1 VQDPTDP
8 ALALRREFLLRPGVV
23 FLNHGSYGA
32 SPRPVFDA
40 YQEWQRELEGQPVE
54 FLGRRLRGLLEASRA
69 ALGAYVGADGDDL
82 VYVPNSTFA
91 LNVVAR
97 ALPLSP
103 GDEVL
108 GTDHEYGAIERT
120 WRFVCGRR
128 GARYVRQAVPL
139 RPSSPGEVVEAI
151 WAGVTPRTRV
161 LFLSHITSPTAT
173 VFPIEPLL
181 RRARAAGILSV
192 VDGAHAPGQLPLDL
206 EALGADFYAGNCHKW
221 LCAPKGSAFLHARRE
236 VQELLSPL
244 VVSWGWQSDRPGPSR
259 FVDEQQLQGT
269 RDPAAFLA
277 VPAAIR
283 FLEQHDWPA
292 VRRRC
297 HDLLAGARRAI
308 GALTGL
314 PPLTPD
320 TPDWYAQMAAFP
332 LPPCDGPA
340 LKERLYRSYQIEV
353 PVTSWQGLAFVRVS
367 VQGYTSAADVA
378 TLVGALA
385 DLLPEVTAGVGAAG
399 VPTVPG
405 PR

>member
-340 LKERLYRSYQIEV
+340 LKERLYQSYQIEV

-378 TLVGALA
+378 ALVGALA

>member
-1 VQDPTDP
+1 MRSIAPY
-8 ALALRREFLLRPGVV
+8 
-23 FLNHGSYGA
+23 SW
-32 SPRPVFDA
+32 S
-40 YQEWQRELEGQPVE
+40 
-54 FLGRRLRGLLEASRA
+54 
-69 ALGAYVGADGDDL
+69 
-82 VYVPNSTFA
+82 
-91 LNVVAR
+91 
-97 ALPLSP
+97 
-103 GDEVL
+103 
-108 GTDHEYGAIERT
+108 
-120 WRFVCGRR
+120 
-128 GARYVRQAVPL
+128 VPL

>member
-1 VQDPTDP
+1 MQDPTDP

-69 ALGAYVGADGDDL
+69 ALGAYLSADGDDL

-139 RPSSPGEVVEAI
+139 RPSSPDEVVEAI

>member
-1 VQDPTDP
+1 MQDPTDP

-139 RPSSPGEVVEAI
+139 RPSSPDEVVEAI

-340 LKERLYRSYQIEV
+340 LKERLYQSYQIEV

>member
-1 VQDPTDP
+1 MQDPTDP

-54 FLGRRLRGLLEASRA
+54 FLGRRLRGLLEDSRA

-139 RPSSPGEVVEAI
+139 RPSSPDEVVEAI

>member
-139 RPSSPGEVVEAI
+139 RPSSPDEVVEAI

-340 LKERLYRSYQIEV
+340 LKERLYQSYQIEV

>member
-1 VQDPTDP
+1 MQDPTDP

-353 PVTSWQGLAFVRVS
+353 PVTSWRGLAFVRVS

>member
-139 RPSSPGEVVEAI
+139 RPSSPDEVVEAI

-378 TLVGALA
+378 ALVGALA

>member
-378 TLVGALA
+378 ALVGALA

>member
-1 VQDPTDP
+1 MQDPTDP

-54 FLGRRLRGLLEASRA
+54 FLGRRLRGLLEDSRA

-139 RPSSPGEVVEAI
+139 RPSSPDEVVEAI

-340 LKERLYRSYQIEV
+340 LKERLYQSYQIEV